1 MDLSTLPEVAYDTMF
16 GDARRS
22 FGTPRETRGVALL
35 QSPDAAAVILDLIA
49 SGRLLSDI
57 AVHLDVPQMDL
68 RLWVSSTIP
77 TQELDAAKRA
87 GAESLMF
94 KAAAVLEVSPGSAQD
109 AAQMRAL
116 SAHYTKLAERMD
128 ADMWGPPK
136 NTGGGQSVVLN
147 LGFGGGSA
155 PVTIE
160 HNAAHPQE
168 ARDFDPSGLIAQ
180 VLALEPEDAEP
191 ADAAAPGPSTL
202 EALVAG
208 MDIEADISYA

>member
-1 MDLSTLPEVAYDTMF
+1 MDVARLPEVAYDTMF

-35 QSPDAAAVILDLIA
+35 QTAEAPAVVLDLVA

-57 AVHLDVPQMDL
+57 AAHLDVPQMDL
-68 RLWVSSTIP
+68 RLWVGENLP
-77 TQELDAAKRA
+77 AADFDAAKRA

-94 KAAAVLEVSPGSAQD
+94 KAAAVLEVSPANAQD

-116 SAHYTKLAERMD
+116 SAHYTKMAERMD
-128 ADMWGPPK
+128 ADVWGPPK

-147 LGFGGGSA
+147 LGFGGGGAA

-160 HNAAHPQE
+160 HRAQADE
-168 ARDFDPSGLIAQ
+168 VLEFDPSGMISQ
-180 VLALEPEDAEP
+180 VLALDVEDAPP
-191 ADAAAPGPSTL
+191 APSTL
-202 EALVAG
+202 EALMAG
-208 MDIEADISYA
+208 MDVVEDA